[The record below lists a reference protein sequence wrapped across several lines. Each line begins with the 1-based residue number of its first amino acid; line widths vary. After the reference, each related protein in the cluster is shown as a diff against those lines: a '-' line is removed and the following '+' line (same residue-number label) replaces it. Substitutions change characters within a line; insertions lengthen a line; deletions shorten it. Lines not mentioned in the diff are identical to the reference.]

1 MDLFLVLVAF
11 VVSSLRFSLFLLPV
25 LLVFGKSALVEQNPC
40 SMRERERERERGLL
54 CEGYMGD

>member
-1 MDLFLVLVAF
+1 
-11 VVSSLRFSLFLLPV
+11 LPV

-40 SMRERERERERGLL
+40 SMRERERERERERGLL